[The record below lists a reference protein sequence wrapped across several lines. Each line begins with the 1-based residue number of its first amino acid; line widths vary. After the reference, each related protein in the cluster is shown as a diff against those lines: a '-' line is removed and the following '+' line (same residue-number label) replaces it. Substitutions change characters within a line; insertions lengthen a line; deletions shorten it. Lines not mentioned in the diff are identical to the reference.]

1 MHHTGHI
8 FAPLLVGYVGME
20 GNKLVEAQVADGTPC
35 QNVSEAHG
43 EPGSGR
49 RMTGVMEDYYA
60 LGR

>member
-1 MHHTGHI
+1 VL
-8 FAPLLVGYVGME
+8 LLVGYGGME

-49 RMTGVMEDYYA
+49 QMTGVMEDYYA
-60 LGR
+60 LGG